1 MGGGDGADMPTTEI
15 SADKL
20 QDGKI
25 GILNLMVACGLASS
39 NKEARRLVEQGGV
52 FLNDEKVPTAAF
64 AVTEE
69 MLRDGVKLR
78 KGKKVFHKAVLA

>member
-1 MGGGDGADMPTTEI
+1 M
-15 SADKL
+15 
-20 QDGKI
+20 
-25 GILNLMVACGLASS
+25 
-39 NKEARRLVEQGGV
+39 EQGGV